1 MDKCK
6 TKNRKWNT
14 SVLKALAKKYD
25 FSPRY
30 IKQCITGER
39 TPIFAD
45 RIKSEYKELLKEV
58 NKVLNN
64 NKL

>member
-6 TKNRKWNT
+6 TKNTKWNT
-14 SVLKALAKKYD
+14 EVLKALALKYD
-25 FSPRY
+25 FSTRY

-45 RIKSEYKELLKEV
+45 RIKAEYNELVKEL
-58 NKVLNN
+58 NKLLNN